1 MKRKSVTAKRKSQFK
16 KMEVS
21 KMKIKELIKSLVPL
35 FISLIITVISYFAAF
50 AITVIAGLTEVSNAE
65 GASVNEGI
73 FNLLRFTLM
82 ITFGGIWLYNIS
94 KIDTDENHFIPSFS
108 FKFKPL
114 VYILLVILGF
124 SIQISTDS
132 VLYIISK
139 SAPDLFKSYHKM
151 METFTG
157 NISPLFL
164 ITVIILGPIAEE
176 IIFRGLTMH
185 YAEKITGSLGV
196 AIILQG
202 VLFGLYHGTIVQ
214 GIYATIFGIML
225 GVICVR
231 SRSLFPS
238 IFLHMIINGSL
249 YLIPEKLF
257 VNIPVAVTLIIFTVA
272 VMITSLLLVLPR
284 IQYTQSKK

>member
-1 MKRKSVTAKRKSQFK
+1 
-16 KMEVS
+16 
-21 KMKIKELIKSLVPL
+21 MKIKELIKSLVPL

-73 FNLLRFTLM
+73 FNLLRFLLM
-82 ITFGGIWLYNIS
+82 IIFGGMWLYNIS
-94 KIDTDENHFIPSFS
+94 KTDIDKDHFIPDFR

-114 VYILLVILGF
+114 VYILMIILGF

-139 SAPDLFKSYHKM
+139 AAPDLFKSYHKM
-151 METFTG
+151 MESFTG

-164 ITVIILGPIAEE
+164 VTVIILGPIAEE

-202 VLFGLYHGTIVQ
+202 ILFGLYHGTIVQ

-231 SRSLFPS
+231 SQSLFPS
-238 IFLHMIINGSL
+238 IFLHIIINGSL
-249 YLIPEKLF
+249 YLIPEKVF
-257 VNIPVAVTLIIFTVA
+257 INIPVSVTLIIISV
-272 VMITSLLLVLPR
+272 VIMIITLLLILPR
-284 IQYTQSKK
+284 IQLVHEKNETSTF